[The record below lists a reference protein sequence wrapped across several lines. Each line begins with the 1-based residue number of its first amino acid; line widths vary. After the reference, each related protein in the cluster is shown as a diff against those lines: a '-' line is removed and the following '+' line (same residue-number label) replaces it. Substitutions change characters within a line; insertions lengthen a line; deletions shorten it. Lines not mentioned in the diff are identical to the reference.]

1 MGLLPQEVNVVR
13 SSIQVSTSPTET
25 DMSLN
30 ERFKMAEIGEKLE
43 TINVLHCHEFRWY
56 NMQFSEPTEHR
67 ETNHIPNHK
76 MMWNLRGLDYVF
88 SPTHFEI
95 NKSLKTKR
103 NTPPKVN
110 SSPLKNGWLE
120 VPILFLLRL
129 GPIFRGKRSPD
140 SNLSGRGSFVS
151 SKTFKPF
158 LCTCCRWV
166 NPGGIFFL
174 GGSLYKPS
182 GRFSWCEEL
191 QGFWWWFDRIGLSFV
206 PFWRK
211 TWKFRIYLRYIYS
224 EGVTVDSGLLF

>member
-88 SPTHFEI
+88 SPSLW
-95 NKSLKTKR
+95 NKHIFKDKKKYSPQSLTARPWKMDGWKT
-103 NTPPKVN
+103 
-110 SSPLKNGWLE
+110 
-120 VPILFLLRL
+120 ILFLLRF
-129 GPIFRGKRSPD
+129 GPFFWGKGP
-140 SNLSGRGSFVS
+140 
-151 SKTFKPF
+151 KP
-158 LCTCCRWV
+158 
-166 NPGGIFFL
+166 
-174 GGSLYKPS
+174 
-182 GRFSWCEEL
+182 
-191 QGFWWWFDRIGLSFV
+191 RICQAA
-206 PFWRK
+206 
-211 TWKFRIYLRYIYS
+211 
-224 EGVTVDSGLLF
+224 GLLCLQRLSSHSSVLAAGG